1 MLYSGI
7 GLAKKSLEKLIAY
20 QTKNTPRK
28 DYLAHEYWGNYIWCF
43 AGSLIALI
51 LLLIIH
57 FIFSVSFWFIP
68 LAFLPIL
75 TGYIAGYGK
84 EKRDATGLGN
94 VDKKDIW
101 HTAKPG
107 MLQAFFLVIII
118 ILASLV

>member
-1 MLYSGI
+1 M
-7 GLAKKSLEKLIAY
+7 KKIIEKIIAY

-43 AGSLIALI
+43 AGSLIALM

-57 FIFSVSFWFIP
+57 FIWGVSFWFIP

-75 TGYIAGYGK
+75 TGYIAGSGK

-101 HTAKPG
+101 HTWQPAR
-107 MLQAFFLVIII
+107 LHSFFLVIII
-118 ILASLV
+118 ILWSLIKI